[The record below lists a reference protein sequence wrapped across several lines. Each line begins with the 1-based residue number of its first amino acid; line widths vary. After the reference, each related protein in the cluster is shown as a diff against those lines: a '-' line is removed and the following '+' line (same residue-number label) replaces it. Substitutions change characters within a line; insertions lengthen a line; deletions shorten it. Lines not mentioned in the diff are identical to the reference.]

1 MKISSVSARVQLAVG
16 VFKWDAYGCSR
27 SWSFG
32 AKLICFVVTGM
43 EVSFM
48 EANWGFAKGVYVGF
62 GGRFSEGSTTGVT
75 NNIGVLFGNFPD
87 YKANER
93 NVG

>member
-16 VFKWDAYGCSR
+16 VFKWDAYGGSR

-75 NNIGVLFGNFPD
+75 NNIGV
-87 YKANER
+87 R
-93 NVG
+93 TITM